1 MQSRIGNNPE
11 TSAPVGNNALVGN
24 GEGVR
29 SITQG
34 SGLVGAG
41 VHPSVQ
47 VHPTA
52 IIEPGARI
60 DEGSV
65 VGPFCIVGSEVV
77 LGKRNVLRS
86 HVVIEGLTRFGDD
99 NQIFQFASIGATPQ
113 HLKYRGER
121 TELIV
126 GDGNIIREYVTMQP
140 GTVQGQSKTVVG
152 NKNLFMVGA
161 HVAHDA
167 IVGDSNVFAN
177 YVCLA
182 GHVEVGNR
190 VTLGGLVGIHQ
201 FVRIGDMAIL
211 GAGSMVTKDIPPF
224 VMAQGDRCHLVGINK
239 IGLERGGLTPEQVRV
254 IRRIYRTL
262 FLSSGDFEARLSRA
276 SAEQG
281 ANEFAARLLAFVSSP
296 SSRGLTTPRSRGSDS
311 LRRGSTASESTEAE

>member
-1 MQSRIGNNPE
+1 
-11 TSAPVGNNALVGN
+11 
-24 GEGVR
+24 
-29 SITQG
+29 
-34 SGLVGAG
+34 
-41 VHPSVQ
+41 
-47 VHPTA
+47 VHPTS
-52 IIEPGARI
+52 IIEPGAQI
-60 DEGSV
+60 GEGSV
-65 VGPFCIVGSEVV
+65 VGPFCIVGAAVV
-77 LGKRNVLRS
+77 LGKRNILRS
-86 HVVIEGLTRFGDD
+86 HVVIEGFTRFGDD

-126 GDGNIIREYVTMQP
+126 GDSNIIREYVTMQP
-140 GTVQGQSKTVVG
+140 GTVQGQSKTIVG

-177 YVCLA
+177 YACLA
-182 GHVEVGNR
+182 GHVEVGSR

-254 IRRIYRTL
+254 IRKVYRSL
-262 FLSSGDFEARLSRA
+262 FLSDGDFEARLARA
-276 SAEQG
+276 AAEQG
-281 ANEFAARLLAFVSSP
+281 TDPFAAQLLEFVRSP
-296 SSRGLTTPRSRGSDS
+296 SSRGLTTPRSRSNDTS
-311 LRRGSTASESTEAE
+311 RRSHARSSAATDSTEDE